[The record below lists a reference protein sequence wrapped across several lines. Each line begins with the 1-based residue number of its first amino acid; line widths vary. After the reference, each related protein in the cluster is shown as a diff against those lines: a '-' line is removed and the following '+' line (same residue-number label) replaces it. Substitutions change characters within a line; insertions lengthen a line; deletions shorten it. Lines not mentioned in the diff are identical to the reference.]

1 MADQPDFLDRLQT
14 GRDAMR
20 KLQKSVMRLGIP
32 AEQRQAF
39 LDSMGRFIMP
49 GDQLQAIVD
58 LIDAFGP
65 PLAQIEAAREEI
77 ADQRE
82 DLDRMQR
89 RLATLEATLEPLA
102 ESLGVL
108 GGVRLGD
115 ADLLEAELAPPRL
128 HALGQVV
135 VVHPNI
141 MAGRRRGL
149 KGALAGRAVRARAL
163 AVRPARGGGA
173 G

>member
-39 LDSMGRFIMP
+39 LDSMGRFVMP

-89 RLATLEATLEPLA
+89 RLATLEATLE
-102 ESLGVL
+102 
-108 GGVRLGD
+108 RL
-115 ADLLEAELAPPRL
+115 
-128 HALGQVV
+128 
-135 VVHPNI
+135 
-141 MAGRRRGL
+141 
-149 KGALAGRAVRARAL
+149 ALASEQLVAMQGPFVKMAEIVTGQSVERD
-163 AVRPARGGGA
+163 GA
-173 G
+173 MTDEPTPDPEGES

>member
-39 LDSMGRFIMP
+39 LDSMGRFVMP

-89 RLATLEATLEPLA
+89 RLATLEATLE
-102 ESLGVL
+102 
-108 GGVRLGD
+108 RL
-115 ADLLEAELAPPRL
+115 
-128 HALGQVV
+128 
-135 VVHPNI
+135 
-141 MAGRRRGL
+141 
-149 KGALAGRAVRARAL
+149 ALASEQLVAMQGPFVKMAEIVTGQSVEREGL
-163 AVRPARGGGA
+163 STDESTPDPEGES
-173 G
+173 

>member
-39 LDSMGRFIMP
+39 LDSMGRFVMP

-89 RLATLEATLEPLA
+89 RLATLEATLE
-102 ESLGVL
+102 
-108 GGVRLGD
+108 RL
-115 ADLLEAELAPPRL
+115 
-128 HALGQVV
+128 
-135 VVHPNI
+135 
-141 MAGRRRGL
+141 
-149 KGALAGRAVRARAL
+149 ALASEQLVAMQGPFVKMAEIVTGQSVDRDGSTTDDTD
-163 AVRPARGGGA
+163 PDDEGES
-173 G
+173 

>member
-39 LDSMGRFIMP
+39 LDSMGRFVMP

-82 DLDRMQR
+82 DLERMQR
-89 RLATLEATLEPLA
+89 RLATLEATLE
-102 ESLGVL
+102 
-108 GGVRLGD
+108 RL
-115 ADLLEAELAPPRL
+115 
-128 HALGQVV
+128 
-135 VVHPNI
+135 
-141 MAGRRRGL
+141 
-149 KGALAGRAVRARAL
+149 ALASEQLVAMQGPFVKMAEIVTGQSVERD
-163 AVRPARGGGA
+163 GA
-173 G
+173 TPDESTPDPEGES